1 MKIICSDQHLS
12 TLKSL
17 LRDYLYL
24 DIVLVEKGYDY
35 EGLCYYFSMDHLD
48 ELIQYLNQSHE
59 YILCYQG
66 ERMFKIL
73 PQQIIY
79 IEGYS
84 KEAFIYTE
92 TMQFVTHQKLYEL
105 EQSLKSQGF
114 LRISKSCILNLD
126 YLQHVRALFNGKY
139 EATLTNNEKL
149 TINRSYVPAF
159 KKAFGL

>member
-1 MKIICSDQHLS
+1 MKLIIEESDDYQENEIMI
-12 TLKSL
+12 KCQNQNDEEIQRIIQNIQSL
-17 LRDYLYL
+17 QTSLICKKEKAYLHIYL
-24 DIVLVEKGYDY
+24 E
-35 EGLCYYFSMDHLD
+35 
-48 ELIQYLNQSHE
+48 N
-59 YILCYQG
+59 IL
-66 ERMFKIL
+66 
-73 PQQIIY
+73 Y
-79 IEGYS
+79 IESIDEKTFLYTLNDVY
-84 KEAFIYTE
+84 EAS
-92 TMQFVTHQKLYEL
+92 QKLYEL

>member
-1 MKIICSDQHLS
+1 MIKCQNQNDEEIQRIIQNIQ
-12 TLKSL
+12 SL
-17 LRDYLYL
+17 QTSLICKKEKAYLHIYL
-24 DIVLVEKGYDY
+24 E
-35 EGLCYYFSMDHLD
+35 
-48 ELIQYLNQSHE
+48 N
-59 YILCYQG
+59 IL
-66 ERMFKIL
+66 
-73 PQQIIY
+73 Y
-79 IEGYS
+79 IESIDEKTFLYTLNDVY
-84 KEAFIYTE
+84 EAS
-92 TMQFVTHQKLYEL
+92 QKLYEL

>member
-1 MKIICSDQHLS
+1 MKKTFLY
-12 TLKSL
+12 TLN
-17 LRDYLYL
+17 D
-24 DIVLVEKGYDY
+24 VY
-35 EGLCYYFSMDHLD
+35 EAS
-48 ELIQYLNQSHE
+48 
-59 YILCYQG
+59 
-66 ERMFKIL
+66 
-73 PQQIIY
+73 
-79 IEGYS
+79 
-84 KEAFIYTE
+84 
-92 TMQFVTHQKLYEL
+92 QKLYEL